1 MSEREKIFLTISIVS
16 MIAVGVVVGLMLSR
30 RPLKADVTPALP
42 SGQSVLSN
50 TNPNQSS
57 TKIIEL
63 AVLPG
68 WNLLAVPYNTDLNTQ
83 QIFESVTGTI
93 YTMTA
98 GEWEAVRSS
107 QIVDPSI
114 AYLIKFS
121 ASSTLK
127 VPIPESATE
136 ARSPYI
142 EKIDQRGY
150 GLITNP
156 FTTSIYAPLVTV
168 SDKKISFEEA
178 IKQKALQAHRWNAG
192 LQKFEKLTGKEELRP
207 YQAWLVKVDGPTT
220 FTFLK

>member
-1 MSEREKIFLTISIVS
+1 MSDREKIYLTISIAS
-16 MIAVGVVVGLMLSR
+16 MIVVGVTVGLMLSKR
-30 RPLKADVTPALP
+30 QLKADETPTLP
-42 SGQSVLSN
+42 SSQRAPANATL
-50 TNPNQSS
+50 TKPS
-57 TKIIEL
+57 TKSFEVT
-63 AVLPG
+63 VLPG
-68 WNLLAVPYNTDLNTQ
+68 WNLLAVPYNTGLNTQ

-93 YTMTA
+93 YTMNT
-98 GEWEAVRSS
+98 GEWAAVSSS
-107 QIVDPSI
+107 QLSDPSI

-127 VPIPESATE
+127 ISLLESSTE

-156 FTTSIYAPLVTV
+156 FITNIYAPLVTAN
-168 SDKKISFEEA
+168 DKKISLEEA
-178 IKQKALQAHRWNAG
+178 VKEKILQAHRWNPG
-192 LQKFEKLTGKEELRP
+192 LQKFEKLTGQEELRP